1 MILIM
6 TNKEAASIITQA
18 AIRWGQNALAPDIR
32 KDKEFAKVYRS
43 DARNLKE
50 VARLVRQNKLVEAAN
65 KASRLD
71 TIVRDIIPEGP
82 WQHMIRSLN
91 GEQD

>member
-1 MILIM
+1 M

-18 AIRWGQNALAPDIR
+18 AIRWGQNALDYDVCDDIPLV
-32 KDKEFAKVYRS
+32 ELYRS
-43 DARNLKE
+43 DASDLKL
-50 VARLVRQNKLVEAAN
+50 VASLIRQNKLVEAAN

>member
-1 MILIM
+1 M

-18 AIRWGQNALAPDIR
+18 AIRWGQNALVPDIR

-82 WQHMIRSLN
+82 WEHMIRSLN

>member
-1 MILIM
+1 
-6 TNKEAASIITQA
+6 
-18 AIRWGQNALAPDIR
+18 
-32 KDKEFAKVYRS
+32 VYRS

-82 WQHMIRSLN
+82 WEHMIRSLN